1 MATQCGPKLPNTPR
15 TGQATGRI
23 EIRNEGASS
32 LLVLRIK
39 IPLSGPTANASG
51 SADRQPCNRG
61 SPSRV
66 AASVLEPRPPYWV
79 RLACIW
85 PAHSRRQS
93 GLRAGLVYLSADCVI
108 GAIPALIPS
117 GILKQKNPQQFSRSS
132 QPEHTSTYSTFQS
145 DIDLRQ
151 NRLCEEGTTHRW

>member
-1 MATQCGPKLPNTPR
+1 MATQWGKIPNTPR
-15 TGQATGRI
+15 MGQATDHI
-23 EIRNEGASS
+23 ERRNKWALA

-39 IPLSGPTANASG
+39 IPVRGPTANASG
-51 SADRQPCNRG
+51 GADRQPCNRG

-93 GLRAGLVYLSADCVI
+93 GLRAGLVYLSADWPLLQV
-108 GAIPALIPS
+108 GR
-117 GILKQKNPQQFSRSS
+117 RSLG
-132 QPEHTSTYSTFQS
+132 STFWIS
-145 DIDLRQ
+145 IPLI
-151 NRLCEEGTTHRW
+151 THENIKTAGGANAPHHPRSHGR